1 MSFRERLGKE
11 LLFFDGAM
19 GTMMQQAGLKPGENG
34 ELWNLLYPERIYAIH
49 KAYAEAGCHII
60 KTNTFGANRLKQVDS
75 GYTVEEIVRAAA
87 ALARKA
93 IGPEGLV
100 ALDLGPC
107 GKLLKPLG
115 DLDFEDACSVFAEMV
130 KAGREQADLILIE
143 TMSDT
148 YEIKAAVLA
157 AKENS
162 DLPIVV
168 TVTPDAG
175 GHLLTGGDLAS
186 VVCLLEGLGVDV
198 IGLNCGFGPEQMKPH
213 FINLASAASLPLAV
227 NPNAGLPET
236 ENGHTVYRVTPED
249 FAEVME
255 QLVKEGAWLIGGC
268 CGTTPDYIAAMT
280 KRCQGLA
287 LQPRLPRR
295 KTWVSSYT
303 KTVEFAPKPVLIGER
318 INPTGK
324 PRLKQALRE
333 KDMEYLYRE
342 GIAQTESGA
351 DILDVNVGLPGIDE
365 PAVMTAAVEG
375 LQAVLDTPLQIDSS
389 NPQAME
395 PALRRYN
402 GKPLINSVNGKEE
415 TMAAVFPLA
424 KKYGGVV
431 IALTLDE
438 NGIPETA
445 AGRIAIAEKILVR
458 AEEYGIGK
466 ENIVVDTLAM
476 TVSTGAENAR
486 AALDALAYIRGKLG
500 VHTSLGVS
508 NISFGLPARD
518 LINGTFF
525 SMALARGLSAGI
537 VNPASVSIRNAYDAY
552 CALTGADAGCRDYVE
567 KYAGS
572 AAVSTFGRG
581 AGRPEKDAA
590 VCELGTEASGETS
603 GAESLHRAIVKG
615 LKEQAFRAA
624 SEMVKEQEPLSII
637 NECLVPALDEVGKGF
652 EESRIFL
659 PQLLMSA
666 DAAKEAFE
674 ALKRHMI
681 SQGMAEEKKGKILLA
696 TVKGD
701 IHDIG
706 KNIVRVLL
714 ENYSYDVI
722 DLGKDVPPE
731 AIVGKVREEKIPLVG
746 LSALMT
752 TTVDNMEATITL
764 LREKTDCRIM
774 VGGAVLTESYAR
786 KIGADHYSKDAMDS
800 VRYAERLFAGA
811 ARE

>member
-19 GTMMQQAGLKPGENG
+19 GTMMQRAGLKPGENG
-34 ELWNLLYPERIYAIH
+34 ELWNILYPERIFAIH
-49 KAYAEAGCHII
+49 KAYAEAGVHII
-60 KTNTFGANRLKQVDS
+60 KTNTFGANRFKQADS
-75 GYTVEEIVRAAA
+75 GYSVKEIVQAAA

-100 ALDLGPC
+100 ALDLGPS

-115 DLDFEDACSVFAEMV
+115 DLEFEDACSVFSEIV
-130 KAGREQADLILIE
+130 NAGKDQADLILIE

-186 VVCLLEGLGVDV
+186 VVCLLEGLGVDA

-213 FINLASAASLPLAV
+213 FVTMASSASIPLAV

-236 ENGHTVYRVTPED
+236 ENGETVYRVTPEE
-249 FAEVME
+249 FAGVME
-255 QLVKEGAWLIGGC
+255 ELVEEGAWIIGGC
-268 CGTTPDYIAAMT
+268 CGTTPDYIRAMT
-280 KRCQGLA
+280 KRCQGLP
-287 LQPRLPRR
+287 LRPRKPLK

-303 KTVEFAPKPVLIGER
+303 KTVEFGKKPVLIGER

-324 PRLKQALRE
+324 SRLKQALRE

-342 GIAQTESGA
+342 GISQAENGA

-365 PAVMTAAVEG
+365 AAMMTAAVTG
-375 LQAVLDTPLQIDSS
+375 LQAVLDTPLQIDTS
-389 NPQAME
+389 NPEAME
-395 PALRRYN
+395 LALRRYN

-415 TMAAVFPLA
+415 TMKAVFPLA
-424 KKYGGVV
+424 QKYGGVV

-438 NGIPETA
+438 KGIPETA
-445 AGRIAIAEKILVR
+445 EGRIAIAEKILAR
-458 AEEYGIGK
+458 AKEYGIEK

-476 TVSTGAENAR
+476 TISTGAENAR
-486 AALDALAYIRGKLG
+486 AALDALAYIRGTLG

-525 SMALARGLSAGI
+525 AMALTRGLSAGI
-537 VNPASVSIRNAYDAY
+537 INPASVSIMNAYDAY
-552 CALTGADAGCRDYVE
+552 CALTGADAGCRNYVE
-567 KYAGS
+567 KYAG
-572 AAVSTFGRG
+572 ATVGPI
-581 AGRPEKDAA
+581 AGVGKNRSENSGTGTGEPEP
-590 VCELGTEASGETS
+590 GTAGE
-603 GAESLHRAIVKG
+603 ESLRRAIVKG
-615 LKEQAFRAA
+615 LKEQAFQAA
-624 SEMVKEQEPLSII
+624 AAMVKEQDPLSIV

-652 EESRIFL
+652 EENRIFL

-681 SQGMAEEKKGKILLA
+681 SQGMSEEKKGKILLA

-731 AIVGKVREEKIPLVG
+731 AIVEKVLEEKIPLVG

-752 TTVDNMEATITL
+752 TTVDNMEKTITL

-774 VGGAVLTESYAR
+774 VGGAVLTESYAK

-800 VRYAERLFAGA
+800 VRYAEQLFT
-811 ARE
+811 EEV